1 MGDII
6 QIQKREGVQSGTFTI
21 DVSAYPT
28 GIYNINLQ
36 HGRFYETKRL
46 LVTHWWFLNFN
57 LWMEIKEGSIIEPF
71 LFWGLKNFIFLRLSL
86 QIC

>member
-1 MGDII
+1 MELKPADDDVTVLYNFSTPQNATLQVSNNVGDVI

-46 LVTHWWFLNFN
+46 LVTH
-57 LWMEIKEGSIIEPF
+57 
-71 LFWGLKNFIFLRLSL
+71 
-86 QIC
+86 